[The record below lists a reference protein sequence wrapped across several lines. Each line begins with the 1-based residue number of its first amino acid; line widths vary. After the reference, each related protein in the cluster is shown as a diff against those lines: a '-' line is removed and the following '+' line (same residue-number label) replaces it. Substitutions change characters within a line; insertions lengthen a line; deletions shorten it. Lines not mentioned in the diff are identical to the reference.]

1 MSIDHVCLL
10 NSTMLENYFKNV
22 HTRNVATKFVN
33 KQANENFRHFWA
45 HEARA
50 NFKQNTHIFVKSLSS
65 VFQVRAQTRNF
76 GQRRLARSLNFSS
89 RQKKPL
95 FGRKSR
101 NGPPR
106 RIAAQDQGKLD
117 KCSLLGWPCQKCWN
131 WRVPCQNNL
140 APVLARFSILLFCV
154 SELKRIL
161 VAAKNVQKWQTTTGL
176 NRINFENEFFEFVH
190 LIKLLIIISLCLT
203 SSLWLNE
210 INVNDSKCVFRK
222 RTIDTVN
229 QGNWCL
235 SIKLR
240 IECFV
245 IVA

>member
-1 MSIDHVCLL
+1 MSIDRVCLL
-10 NSTMLENYFKNV
+10 ISTMLENYFKNV
-22 HTRNVATKFVN
+22 HTQNVATKFVN

-117 KCSLLGWPCQKCWN
+117 KCSLLGWPCQKC
-131 WRVPCQNNL
+131 
-140 APVLARFSILLFCV
+140 
-154 SELKRIL
+154 
-161 VAAKNVQKWQTTTGL
+161 
-176 NRINFENEFFEFVH
+176 
-190 LIKLLIIISLCLT
+190 
-203 SSLWLNE
+203 
-210 INVNDSKCVFRK
+210 
-222 RTIDTVN
+222 
-229 QGNWCL
+229 
-235 SIKLR
+235 
-240 IECFV
+240 
-245 IVA
+245 